1 MLIVA
6 IGAPRPSCSFSP
18 RRCPAP
24 WRPDTRA
31 RPSSRWAS
39 PATKRAGG
47 GESVNV
53 HLPAH
58 WCGQRALTCG
68 RIKTN
73 PRGWSPVLF
82 GCRECT
88 KRAPAT
94 IVPGSHSS
102 SPGTWPDRQPTAF
115 PGRFPQAVRIIIAQ
129 SKASRTGDHRT
140 SFAPETIATG
150 RNKRDRT
157 RQIFTKINA
166 RDSCPAAHNGLVG
179 GSSPPGPTIFNAFRA
194 RTLLDRSRMFAFS
207 SRISLVNRW
216 PTWEAHLVRDEGVAG
231 SNPATPTST

>member
-31 RPSSRWAS
+31 AKQQMGQPRHETCRWRRVRERPSSSALVRS
-39 PATKRAGG
+39 TCLNLRKNKDKSERMVTCFVRVPGMYEAGPRYHRSRQPLVVARDVAG
-47 GESVNV
+47 PSANCISRP
-53 HLPAH
+53 LPASRPH
-58 WCGQRALTCG
+58 HHRA
-68 RIKTN
+68 I
-73 PRGWSPVLF
+73 
-82 GCRECT
+82 E
-88 KRAPAT
+88 
-94 IVPGSHSS
+94 I
-102 SPGTWPDRQPTAF
+102 
-115 PGRFPQAVRIIIAQ
+115 
-129 SKASRTGDHRT
+129 SRTGDHRT

>member
-73 PRGWSPVLF
+73 PRGWSPVSF

-94 IVPGSHSS
+94 
-102 SPGTWPDRQPTAF
+102 SPLASGWA
-115 PGRFPQAVRIIIAQ
+115 GRFEGESGCFDRAGWHC
-129 SKASRTGDHRT
+129 ASRSTSHRLLPPRCPTPSAGGAVARPANSISRRAAATALAPTGT
-140 SFAPETIATG
+140 SACASGARRMTPGARPSACG
-150 RNKRDRT
+150 R
-157 RQIFTKINA
+157 
-166 RDSCPAAHNGLVG
+166 
-179 GSSPPGPTIFNAFRA
+179 RA
-194 RTLLDRSRMFAFS
+194 SFDPR
-207 SRISLVNRW
+207 
-216 PTWEAHLVRDEGVAG
+216 G
-231 SNPATPTST
+231 